1 MDVAFTYSPTLW
13 PWSGFLAVSISVAKS
28 AVNWEGI
35 AQGQVIVVVESPPEV
50 NNLYPQYIVYIS
62 LLLFNTYCGVSGPP
76 CLRVFIHV

>member
-1 MDVAFTYSPTLW
+1 MEVAFTYSHTLW

-50 NNLYPQYIVYIS
+50 IV
-62 LLLFNTYCGVSGPP
+62 LELFSVFCPRDSGPTV
-76 CLRVFIHV
+76 LHYAYR